1 MWQVCIPD
9 VSSDKCTGSLGN
21 SGQGRI
27 VLRNIYQ
34 KAPLQ
39 YCRAVLLS
47 TTSERRCL
55 WRDCS
60 LPSPYFPCLVQ
71 LIWKDTC
78 LTHTVLIPPW
88 PHFSPVWC
96 GPSDAVGDGFCC
108 SATVLS
114 SHGPYWEFPDLLVI
128 FQSVFFSYKMM
139 KLMGKVL
146 SRSGSCPWNTNLQCT
161 QGKVLFPQP
170 VLGCRVMSNNGQVDT
185 LK

>member
-128 FQSVFFSYKMM
+128 FQSVFFLIKWWSWWVKYY
-139 KLMGKVL
+139 
-146 SRSGSCPWNTNLQCT
+146 P
-161 QGKVLFPQP
+161 
-170 VLGCRVMSNNGQVDT
+170 GQVLVLEILTFSVHRERSYSPSLFWDAESCQIMDR
-185 LK
+185 

>member
-60 LPSPYFPCLVQ
+60 LPSPCFPCLVQ

-78 LTHTVLIPPW
+78 LRHTMLIPPW
-88 PHFSPVWC
+88 PHFSPEWC
-96 GPSDAVGDGFCC
+96 CTGQFLLFCHCPVQPWALLRVPWSVGDLPKC
-108 SATVLS
+108 
-114 SHGPYWEFPDLLVI
+114 
-128 FQSVFFSYKMM
+128 FFSYKMM

-161 QGKVLFPQP
+161 LGKVLFPQP